1 MILRESGEMYLE
13 TIYMLSKRQENVRS
27 IDVVK
32 DMGFSKPSV
41 SHAMGLLKEH
51 NYIVIDSSG
60 YISLTDEGLTVAK
73 KIAERHEVLTDM
85 LIRIGVPEDIA
96 AEDACKMEHT
106 ISDITFDAIKKHLG

>member
-13 TIYMLSKRQENVRS
+13 TIYMLSKHNEHVRS

-60 YISLTDEGLTVAK
+60 YITLTEEGMTIAK
-73 KIAERHEVLTDM
+73 KIAERHEVLTQI
-85 LIRIGVPEDIA
+85 LIRLGVPADIA

-106 ISDITFDAIKKHLG
+106 ISDITFEAIKKHIG